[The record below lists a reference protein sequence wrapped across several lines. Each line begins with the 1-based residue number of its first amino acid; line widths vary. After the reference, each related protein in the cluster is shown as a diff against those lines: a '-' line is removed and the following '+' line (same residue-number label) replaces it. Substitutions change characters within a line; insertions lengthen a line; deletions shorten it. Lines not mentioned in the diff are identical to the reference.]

1 MSATRGIPERSRGEF
16 CARYME
22 CSTEVADNALGRW
35 RGKRG
40 ARAVRS
46 VAVVVVDAEEGAG
59 EGHHLAVG
67 YEDTGVNLPRWGRE
81 EGDAEEGET
90 EEAEDG
96 GDPEL

>member
-1 MSATRGIPERSRGEF
+1 M
-16 CARYME
+16 
-22 CSTEVADNALGRW
+22 
-35 RGKRG
+35 
-40 ARAVRS
+40 RS
-46 VAVVVVDAEEGAG
+46 VAVVVVDAKECAG

>member
-1 MSATRGIPERSRGEF
+1 M
-16 CARYME
+16 
-22 CSTEVADNALGRW
+22 
-35 RGKRG
+35 
-40 ARAVRS
+40 RS

-67 YEDTGVNLPRWGRE
+67 YEDTGVNLPRWGCE
-81 EGDAEEGET
+81 EGCAEEGET

>member
-1 MSATRGIPERSRGEF
+1 MG
-16 CARYME
+16 
-22 CSTEVADNALGRW
+22 LGV
-35 RGKRG
+35 G
-40 ARAVRS
+40 RS

-67 YEDTGVNLPRWGRE
+67 YEDTGVNLPRWGSE
-81 EGDAEEGET
+81 EGCAEEGET

>member
-46 VAVVVVDAEEGAG
+46 VAVVDAKECAG

>member
-1 MSATRGIPERSRGEF
+1 MG
-16 CARYME
+16 
-22 CSTEVADNALGRW
+22 LGV
-35 RGKRG
+35 G
-40 ARAVRS
+40 RS

-67 YEDTGVNLPRWGRE
+67 YEDTGVNLSRWGRE
-81 EGDAEEGET
+81 EGDAEEGDT

>member
-1 MSATRGIPERSRGEF
+1 M
-16 CARYME
+16 
-22 CSTEVADNALGRW
+22 
-35 RGKRG
+35 
-40 ARAVRS
+40 RS

-59 EGHHLAVG
+59 EGHHLTIG

>member
-1 MSATRGIPERSRGEF
+1 M
-16 CARYME
+16 
-22 CSTEVADNALGRW
+22 
-35 RGKRG
+35 
-40 ARAVRS
+40 
-46 VAVVVVDAEEGAG
+46 AVVVVDAEEGTG

-81 EGDAEEGET
+81 EGCAEEGET